1 MGSNM
6 DSSKKQ
12 RGFKQQAC
20 RILDISTR
28 SYSNFNK
35 QNKPIIK
42 LLEKY
47 FTKEDLQE
55 FIETGKIQKQELVKD
70 LTVDDLNSLNNLKEQ
85 LILDEIK
92 RTEEKLEELKSLKNN
107 IIFN

>member
-1 MGSNM
+1 M
-6 DSSKKQ
+6 
-12 RGFKQQAC
+12 
-20 RILDISTR
+20 
-28 SYSNFNK
+28 
-35 QNKPIIK
+35 
-42 LLEKY
+42 
-47 FTKEDLQE
+47 QE
-55 FIETGKIQKQELVKD
+55 FIETDKIQKQELVKD

>member
-1 MGSNM
+1 M

-47 FTKEDLQE
+47 FIKEELQE
-55 FIETGKIQKQELVKD
+55 FLETGEIEKQEIVKD
-70 LTVDDLNSLNNLKEQ
+70 LSLSDLNSLNKLKEQ
-85 LILDEIK
+85 FVLDEIK
-92 RTEEKLEELKSLKNN
+92 RTEEKLEELKALRNN
-107 IIFN
+107 IIVNK

>member
-1 MGSNM
+1 M
-6 DSSKKQ
+6 KKIIL
-12 RGFKQQAC
+12 K
-20 RILDISTR
+20 ILDIADKT
-28 SYSNFNK
+28 YYNWKNEK
-35 QNKPIIK
+35 KPIIN

-55 FIETGKIQKQELVKD
+55 FTETGKIQKQELVKD

-92 RTEEKLEELKSLKNN
+92 RTEEKLEELKALRNN
-107 IIFN
+107 ITSK